1 VSLLQVQGLRKK
13 FGERLLLNI
22 DSLELQRGRSYMLT
36 GINGAGKT
44 TLLRILAGLE
54 PGEII
59 SYRFDGQVT
68 MPDTL
73 APRVVYLHQHPYLF
87 HSSVFAN
94 IAFGLKG
101 RGLHRQRIAEM
112 VQHEIT
118 WAGLEQVAHIS
129 PAKLSGGEKQRVAL
143 ARARVLT
150 PELWLLDEPTASLDA
165 EARQQVSELIGQ
177 IRDTNNCVLVATHD
191 QELANLTNATHWA
204 LEGGSLVERS

>member
-54 PGEII
+54 PGEI
-59 SYRFDGQVT
+59 SRYRFDGQVA
-68 MPDTL
+68 MPDAL

-87 HSSVFAN
+87 HSSVYAN
-94 IAFGLKG
+94 IAYGLKG
-101 RGLHRQRIAEM
+101 RGLHRRRIAEM

-165 EARQQVSELIGQ
+165 EARQQVSELIEQ
-177 IRDTNNCVLVATHD
+177 IRDANNCVLVATHD
-191 QELANLTNATHWA
+191 QELANLTNATHWV
-204 LEGGSLVERS
+204 LDGGELVQRG

>member
-1 VSLLQVQGLRKK
+1 VSLLHVQGLRKS

-22 DSLELQRGRSYMLT
+22 DTLQLQRGRSYMLT

-54 PGEII
+54 PGEIS
-59 SYRFDGQVT
+59 SYRFDGQAA
-68 MPDTL
+68 MPDAL

-94 IAFGLKG
+94 IAYGLKG
-101 RGLHRQRIAEM
+101 RGLHRQHIAEM

-143 ARARVLT
+143 ARARVLK